1 MLCLHCC
8 LDIFILYHALSH
20 ELSGAAGN
28 FTYTWEELY
37 GEANVLL
44 RKAAPSVFLTA

>member
-1 MLCLHCC
+1 M
-8 LDIFILYHALSH
+8 YHALSH
-20 ELSGAAGN
+20 ELFGAAGN